1 MAITERLDRFQR
13 SHPWV
18 GFPLAALYKFFDDFG
33 SYLAAV
39 LTYYGFVSLFP
50 LLLLASTILGFVLSG
65 DPRLENEVLTSAL
78 SQFPVIGPDLGR
90 PKHLGGGTVGL
101 VVGIAGCLYGGLGVA
116 QAFQYA
122 ANTMWGVPRNNR
134 PNPLKARA
142 RSLVLLATAGLAVLG
157 TTALSVMGGGGA
169 GTLGEAGRYL
179 VLAASVLIN
188 IAVAIFAFR
197 FAPGRRL
204 SVRDVAPGAV
214 GAAVIWQLLQSFGV
228 IYVRHVIKHASATN
242 AVFALVLGLLAF
254 LYVTAVAVLLCM
266 EINVIRVN
274 DMHPRALLTPFTDD
288 VSLTSGDRRVYSRQA
303 KAMRSKGFEKVD
315 VTFDE
320 PSPGPEP
327 DDSGRRGPGSTD
339 GPGALNAGL
348 AASRCPTPPRRRQLP
363 ACLRAHQP
371 VGMSPRAVST
381 ALRHAVARHKQ
392 NITNLSRGSASSR
405 HRGRDRFLRPARR
418 ARGSGPFV
426 PCGDVAEPARRPRR
440 MRAGCRP
447 PSTVG

>member
-13 SHPWV
+13 THPWV

-39 LTYYGFVSLFP
+39 LTYYGVVSLFP
-50 LLLLASTILGFVLSG
+50 LLLLASTILGFVLSS

-134 PNPLKARA
+134 PNPIKARG

-157 TTALSVMGGGGA
+157 TTALSIMGGGGA

-197 FAPGRRL
+197 FAPRRRL

-228 IYVRHVIKHASATN
+228 IYVRHVVKHASATN

-274 DMHPRALLTPFTDD
+274 ELHPRALLTPFTDD

-303 KAMRSKGFEKVD
+303 KAQRSKGFEHVD

-320 PSPGPEP
+320 PSPGPEQ
-327 DDSGRRGPGSTD
+327 DDSGPGGPGGTD
-339 GPGALNAGL
+339 GPGALKDRSGRVQMPYP
-348 AASRCPTPPRRRQLP
+348 AASQTATCMPSGP
-363 ACLRAHQP
+363 
-371 VGMSPRAVST
+371 ST
-381 ALRHAVARHKQ
+381 GRYV
-392 NITNLSRGSASSR
+392 TEGSFDGSAPCRSPPQAE
-405 HRGRDRFLRPARR
+405 HHEPEPGLGIVAP
-418 ARGSGPFV
+418 SG
-426 PCGDVAEPARRPRR
+426 A
-440 MRAGCRP
+440 
-447 PSTVG
+447 